1 MGTQKIKLDYFLRK
15 SKVSL
20 KDFCEKNNL
29 KSYDELVDY
38 CLSKNFISV
47 TELVYKDSVPAKDLK
62 EVVNKIIKKET
73 NVDLPKTEKKVR
85 KRRSRKKSSDSKS
98 GNINSWIKSWRILF
112 CFNFWVS

>member
-29 KSYDELVDY
+29 KSYVELVDY
-38 CLSKNFISV
+38 CLSRNFISV
-47 TELVYKDSVPAKDLK
+47 TELVYKDSFPVKESK
-62 EVVNKIIKKET
+62 EVDNKNIKKEI

-98 GNINSWIKSWRILF
+98 GNIDS
-112 CFNFWVS
+112 